1 MAQIRY
7 ITLDE
12 LMASVESDMA
22 TFADEGMINRG
33 IAVKVIR
40 KVNEDLGLKI
50 NKERHAVIEVRHH
63 KADLPADFQYLQLAM
78 MTGHTD
84 EHYLSNAGDHL
95 GNMTQE
101 HQAPIEM
108 PVVAL
113 CNPLE
118 AGLQANDCG
127 GKFWVTQRYQDRIV
141 EHKSL
146 RPVRLTKRVTRN
158 FCTPEFAHEYH
169 HRYDQ
174 HTAEYEID
182 IEDGNITTSF
192 EDGTLYLNYLTD
204 MTDED
209 GNVLVLD
216 HPLVTEY
223 YEYSV
228 KKHYLENWMLN
239 SNADVAQKLMYIKNE
254 LREARLRALSFV
266 GTIEY
271 SQIRE
276 FFQQNRL
283 QFAKKYYSMFSDYN
297 ARYGS
302 VYPYL
307 YT

>member
-1 MAQIRY
+1 MAAIRY
-7 ITLDE
+7 ITLDQ
-12 LMASVESDMA
+12 LMASVESDLSM
-22 TFADEGMINRG
+22 FADEGMINRG
-33 IAVKVIR
+33 IAIKVVR
-40 KVNEDLGLKI
+40 RVNEDLGLKI
-50 NKERHAVIEVRHH
+50 NKERNAVIQIKFH

-78 MTGHTD
+78 MVGHTD
-84 EHYLSNAGDHL
+84 EHFLSNAGDHL

-108 PVVAL
+108 PVIAL
-113 CNPLE
+113 CDPLA
-118 AGLQANDCG
+118 AGLQQNDCG
-127 GKFWVTQRYQDRIV
+127 GKFWVTQRYQDKIV

-146 RPVRLTKRVTRN
+146 RPVRLTKRASRN
-158 FCTPEFAHEYH
+158 FCTLEAQH
-169 HRYDQ
+169 HHHQ
-174 HTAEYEID
+174 TAEYEVD
-182 IEDGNITTSF
+182 IEEGFITTSF
-192 EDGTLYLNYLTD
+192 EHGTLYLNYLTD

-228 KKHYLENWMLN
+228 KKHLLENWMLN
-239 SNADVAQKLMYIKNE
+239 SNADVAQRLIYIKNE
-254 LREARLRALSFV
+254 QREARLRALSFINTV
-266 GTIEY
+266 EY

-297 ARYGS
+297 GHYGNT
-302 VYPYL
+302 YPYL

>member
-1 MAQIRY
+1 MAAIKY

-12 LMASVESDMA
+12 MMASVESDLS

-33 IAVKVIR
+33 IVIKVVR

-50 NKERHAVIEVRHH
+50 NKERQAVVEVKHH
-63 KADLPADFQYLQLAM
+63 KADLPADFQYLQLALM
-78 MTGHTD
+78 SGHTD

-146 RPVRLTKRVTRN
+146 RPVRLTKRVTRKW
-158 FCTPEFAHEYH
+158 CTAEYENEHNH
-169 HRYDQ
+169 HD

-182 IEDGNITTSF
+182 IEDGYITTSF
-192 EDGTLYLNYLTD
+192 EEGVLYLNYLTD

-209 GNVLVLD
+209 GNVLILD

-228 KKHYLENWMLN
+228 KKHLLENWMLN

-254 LREARLRALSFV
+254 LRDARLRALGFV
-266 GTIEY
+266 NTVEY
-271 SQIRE
+271 SQIRD
-276 FFQQNRL
+276 FYRQNRL